1 MSVVSENAKKKFL
14 SHTEIGMDVEGIVH
28 GNAFFDKHQ
37 HNRETL
43 DDLISDLIQYRK
55 TLPTADEYMR
65 AGKL

>member
-1 MSVVSENAKKKFL
+1 MTIVSEKEEKEFP
-14 SHTEIGMDVEGIVH
+14 SHTTIGMVVEGLVH

-55 TLPTADEYMR
+55 TLPTADEYMESGR
-65 AGKL
+65 L